1 MKKLTEFII
10 PFIGCFNGIL
20 DNRYLRLLIILNKF
34 YLKREPENL
43 SSKEYKRF
51 NRALFKAR

>member
-1 MKKLTEFII
+1 MEYW
-10 PFIGCFNGIL
+10 